1 MASIGLAYVAQ
12 DSVSHN
18 VVINR
23 FTEGAIPR
31 TYDGTAAYGRTTSGG
46 TTVASRSGRQKYIWA
61 ISAPLSRADALK
73 VDAMFKD
80 WDGDRANGYA
90 SAVGV
95 TDQTFGSSLSTT
107 AVFSTPPSYEY
118 LSKHFIV
125 VTFGLT
131 EV

>member
-1 MASIGLAYVAQ
+1 MAAIGLAYVAQ

-18 VVINR
+18 VVIRR

-31 TYDGTAAYGRTTSGG
+31 IYDGTAAYGRTASGG
-46 TTVASRSGRQKYIWA
+46 TTVESRAGRQKYIWA
-61 ISAPLSRADALK
+61 ISAPLSKADALEI
-73 VDAMFKD
+73 DAMFKD
-80 WDGDRANGYA
+80 WDEDRSNGYA

-95 TDQTFGSSLSTT
+95 TDETFGSSLTTT

-118 LSKHFIV
+118 VNEHFVI